1 MKQTH
6 ENDMY
11 LQLKIMDEK
20 YKLHDDLVLPNHFSV
35 CLLHDD
41 NVHLLILYRG
51 TIQCENDT

>member
-1 MKQTH
+1 
-6 ENDMY
+6 MY

-20 YKLHDDLVLPNHFSV
+20 YKLHDDLVLPNHFCV